1 MTSENFKIVSVSS
14 NFIKI
19 EVIDPS
25 LFDNQFNIGSYIKIP
40 YKNIENKFVVGVI
53 ENYNIKDNNI
63 SNVNGSTDTEIKE
76 PSFVLEVKL
85 TGTLTKI
92 DDKAIFERGG
102 HGIPLPPNNGIE
114 LLDENELNNI
124 YSGKLAANDKF
135 CFSKLVQNIN
145 IDVPISGN
153 KFFNKH
159 FAIVGSTGSGK
170 SHTVAKILQEA
181 VNSKSSSYTGL
192 NNSHIVIFDIHG
204 EYKTAFPTANYID
217 IENLVLPYWLLNS
230 EELEELFIETDAND
244 HNQRSAFQ
252 ESITSNKKLKSTLAS
267 PLKAKLNY
275 DSPTFFDLNEILTY
289 FKNRNNEQKQKT
301 NTIEWLDSTG
311 AKFVFSEETNY
322 HLFSGIL
329 KPVDGAATGTQNGKF
344 INFINRLE
352 IKLNDKRL
360 DFLLGN
366 ASKNITFTETI
377 KQFIGFPCEIKNE
390 KGEIIKKEKSNV
402 TIIDLGGIPFEVLS
416 ITVSL
421 ISRILFEYGYHST
434 KLSKQ
439 EDECEVPLLLV
450 YEEAHK
456 YVPKTDLVKFRAS
469 KNAIERIA
477 KEGRK
482 YGVTLAIVSQRPS
495 EISDTI
501 FSQCNNFVT
510 MRLTNPEDQ
519 NYVKK
524 LLPDTLGN
532 LTDSLS
538 TLQSGEALII
548 GESIA
553 LPSLV
558 KINPCGPEPKS
569 SDIKY
574 FEIWKEQWKDSRLE
588 EVIEQWSK

>member
-311 AKFVFSEETNY
+311 AKFVFSEEHKMEN
-322 HLFSGIL
+322 
-329 KPVDGAATGTQNGKF
+329 
-344 INFINRLE
+344 
-352 IKLNDKRL
+352 
-360 DFLLGN
+360 
-366 ASKNITFTETI
+366 
-377 KQFIGFPCEIKNE
+377 
-390 KGEIIKKEKSNV
+390 
-402 TIIDLGGIPFEVLS
+402 
-416 ITVSL
+416 SL
-421 ISRILFEYGYHST
+421 IS
-434 KLSKQ
+434 
-439 EDECEVPLLLV
+439 
-450 YEEAHK
+450 
-456 YVPKTDLVKFRAS
+456 
-469 KNAIERIA
+469 
-477 KEGRK
+477 
-482 YGVTLAIVSQRPS
+482 
-495 EISDTI
+495 
-501 FSQCNNFVT
+501 
-510 MRLTNPEDQ
+510 
-519 NYVKK
+519 
-524 LLPDTLGN
+524 
-532 LTDSLS
+532 
-538 TLQSGEALII
+538 LI
-548 GESIA
+548 
-553 LPSLV
+553 
-558 KINPCGPEPKS
+558 
-569 SDIKY
+569 D
-574 FEIWKEQWKDSRLE
+574 
-588 EVIEQWSK
+588 

>member
-1 MTSENFKIVSVSS
+1 MNSENFKIVSVSS

-19 EVIDPS
+19 EVLDSS

-40 YKNIENKFVVGVI
+40 YKNVENKYVVGVI
-53 ENYNIKDNNI
+53 ENYNIKDTNI
-63 SNVNGSTDTEIKE
+63 VKGDGSSDSTPSE

-85 TGTLTKI
+85 TGTLTKASES
-92 DDKAIFERGG
+92 DVFERGG
-102 HGIPLPPNNGIE
+102 HGIPLPPNNGID
-114 LLDENELNNI
+114 LLDEKELNNI
-124 YSGKLAANDKF
+124 YSGKLAENDKF
-135 CFSKLVQNIN
+135 CFSKLVQNVK

-181 VNSKSSSYTGL
+181 ISAKNSSYTGI

-204 EYKTAFPTANYID
+204 EYKTAFPEANYID
-217 IENLVLPYWLLNS
+217 IHNLVLPYWLLNS

-252 ESITSNKKLKSTLAS
+252 EAITSNKKLKSKLD
-267 PLKAKLNY
+267 PKLIGKLNY
-275 DSPTFFDLNEILTY
+275 DSPTFFELAEILTY
-289 FKNRNNEQKQKT
+289 FKNRNNELKQKN
-301 NTIEWLDSTG
+301 NTIEWLDLNG
-311 AKFVFSEETNY
+311 EKFVFSDTNSH

-329 KPVDGAATGTQNGKF
+329 KAVDGASTGTQNGKF
-344 INFINRLE
+344 INFISRLE

-360 DFLLGN
+360 EFLLGE
-366 ASKNITFTETI
+366 ASKQISFIDTI
-377 KQFIGFPCEIKNE
+377 KQFIGFPRQVQNE
-390 KGEIIKKEKSNV
+390 DGEVINKEKSNV

-434 KLSKQ
+434 KLAKQ
-439 EDECEVPLLLV
+439 EDDCEVPLLLV

-456 YVPKTDLVKFRAS
+456 YVPKSDLVKFRAS

-548 GESIA
+548 GEAIA

-574 FEIWKEQWKDSRLE
+574 FEIWKDPWIEAEIQN
-588 EVIEQWSK
+588 VINLWQK

>member
-1 MTSENFKIVSVSS
+1 MNSENFKIVSVSS

-25 LFDNQFNIGSYIKIP
+25 LFENQFNIGSYIKIP
-40 YKNIENKFVVGVI
+40 YKNIENKYVVGVI

-63 SNVNGSTDTEIKE
+63 SKGDGTAETDPTE

-85 TGTLTKI
+85 TGTLTKTI
-92 DDKAIFERGG
+92 DSDIFERGG

-114 LLDENELNNI
+114 LLNEKELNNI
-124 YSGKLAANDKF
+124 YSGKLVENDKF
-135 CFSKLVQNIN
+135 CFSKLVQNIE

-181 VNSKSSSYTGL
+181 IKAKKGSYTGL

-204 EYKTAFPTANYID
+204 EYKTAFPEANYID
-217 IENLVLPYWLLNS
+217 IQNLVLPYWLLNS
-230 EELEELFIETDAND
+230 EELEELFIETEGND

-252 ESITSNKKLKSTLAS
+252 ESITSNKKLKSTLD
-267 PLKAKLNY
+267 PKLIAKLNY
-275 DSPTFFDLNEILTY
+275 DSPTFFDLSEILTY

-301 NTIEWLDSTG
+301 NTIEWLDLKGERFTFNEST
-311 AKFVFSEETNY
+311 NH
-322 HLFSGIL
+322 HLFSGVL
-329 KPVDGAATGTQNGKF
+329 KAVDGAATNTQNGKF
-344 INFINRLE
+344 INFISRLE

-360 DFLLGN
+360 EFLLGD
-366 ASKNITFTETI
+366 ASKKITFIDTI
-377 KQFIGFPCEIKNE
+377 KQFIGYPCQLQNE
-390 KGEIIKKEKSNV
+390 DGEIINKEKSNV

-421 ISRILFEYGYHST
+421 ISRMLFEYGYHST
-434 KLSKQ
+434 KLTKQ
-439 EDECEVPLLLV
+439 DDNCDVPLLLV

-456 YVPKTDLVKFRAS
+456 YVPKSDLVKFRAS

-519 NYVKK
+519 NYIKK

-558 KINPCGPEPKS
+558 KIYPCGPEPKS

-574 FEIWKEQWKDSRLE
+574 FEIWKNPWIEAEINK
-588 EVIEQWSK
+588 VIGLWQK